1 MNLASSH
8 QNNLK
13 LLFISFPIFFSPR
26 SVRWLPQLI
35 KSRAINSAAFPWQG
49 HSLWWAVS
57 PRLHPPVITFLVS
70 AFPAILLC
78 WAAAVWSLLC
88 LIPQKTCFKTFAA
101 GLQTVF
107 PGKVLHVLQL
117 KTWVDFLGFNILGAK
132 PLVSSFIWSW
142 RQTNGNDLSNL
153 YVKK

>member
-13 LLFISFPIFFSPR
+13 LLFISFPIFFPR
-26 SVRWLPQLI
+26 SVCWLPKLI
-35 KSRAINSAAFPWQG
+35 KSRAINSAAFAWQG

-57 PRLHPPVITFLVS
+57 SCLHLPVITFLVS

-78 WAAAVWSLLC
+78 WAAAVWSLLF
-88 LIPQKTCFKTFAA
+88 LIPQQTCFKALAA
-101 GLQTVF
+101 DLQTVF

-117 KTWVDFLGFNILGAK
+117 KTWVDFSGFTILEPK

-153 YVKK
+153 YIKK